1 VSSEAPDLHE
11 AVIAFRGW
19 RVADGALLSP
29 HAEERWTGVV
39 RARCRPELRLP
50 GAPQHPPDH
59 APHPGC
65 RCGLHAY
72 HAPRSVVPAADFRGV
87 LGIVAVWGRLE
98 VHPDGVRAEVAQV
111 RALGVSPRWS
121 SWQRAA
127 VREVAVDLD
136 VPLVDDA
143 ALAATASEF
152 GAPLPVGLR

>member
-1 VSSEAPDLHE
+1 MSAAAPDLLE

-29 HAEERWTGVV
+29 LAEERWTGVV
-39 RARCRPELRLP
+39 RARCRPELRSP
-50 GAPQHPPDH
+50 GAPDHPPDQ
-59 APHPGC
+59 APHPDC

-72 HAPRSVVPAADFRGV
+72 HAPGPPCRRRTSAAWSGSSP
-87 LGIVAVWGRLE
+87 VWGRLE
-98 VHPDGVRAEVAQV
+98 VHPEGVRAEVAQV
-111 RALGVSPRWS
+111 RALGLSPRWS

-127 VREVAVDLD
+127 VREVARELD
-136 VPLVDDA
+136 VPLVEEA